1 MKTIFLSFILLI
13 SISLMGQQQKFIV
26 RNSGSQL
33 YLEHKVAPKENWYS
47 VGRIYFISPK
57 EIASFNQLSME
68 KGLGIG
74 QLLKIPL
81 RQENFSQSTA
91 IENAGGKV
99 VHIVQPKEG
108 LYKLANLYHVDK
120 ELLKKMNGISS
131 DQINAGTNLII
142 GYLLPSVESVVAVAP
157 SSPATTTPE
166 KANPAKIIEKELVVE
181 EKAKKPATAPEAQ
194 ISSKKPATPSEA
206 PMSAPQASAKSVQA
220 PAPVKVAEE
229 EVEVAKPVVSTPKS
243 NNGQALKPEKSY
255 FSTLFEQQSKEGKQ
269 QKLENSVYGVF
280 KSTSGW
286 QDGKYYVLMNN
297 VVPGTV
303 VKLVRKSTEKVVFA
317 KVLGAVPPGKE
328 SEGLALRMSNAAV
341 AALGLGDAGN
351 DVDLVWFN

>member
-1 MKTIFLSFILLI
+1 MKTVLLSFILLI
-13 SISLMGQQQKFIV
+13 SSSLMGQQQKLIV

-33 YLEHKVAPKENWYS
+33 YLDHKVAPKENWYS

-57 EIASFNQLSME
+57 EIAAFNQLSME
-68 KGLGIG
+68 KGLSIG

-81 RQENFSQSTA
+81 RRENFSQSTA
-91 IENAGGKV
+91 IDNAEVKV
-99 VHIVQPKEG
+99 VHVVQAKEG
-108 LYKLANLYHVDK
+108 LYKLAQLYNIDK

-131 DQINAGTNLII
+131 DQINAGANLVI
-142 GYLLPSVESVVAVAP
+142 GYLIPSGEPMLSIAP
-157 SSPATTTPE
+157 ASPAKTTPE
-166 KANPAKIIEKELVVE
+166 IPIPVKAAEKEAVVE
-181 EKAKKPATAPEAQ
+181 EKAKKTAP
-194 ISSKKPATPSEA
+194 PSEA
-206 PMSAPQASAKSVQA
+206 AAPAPQPLAKSIQTA
-220 PAPVKVAEE
+220 APVKVIEE
-229 EVEVAKPVVSTPKS
+229 EVETAKPVALSPKS
-243 NNGQALKPEKSY
+243 GNIQALKPEKSY
-255 FSTLFEQQSKEGKQ
+255 FSSLYEQQSKEGKQ

-303 VKLVRKSTEKVVFA
+303 VKLVRKSKDKAVYA

-328 SEGLALRMSNAAV
+328 SEGLSLRMSNAAI
-341 AALGLGDAGN
+341 AALGLGETGN

>member
-1 MKTIFLSFILLI
+1 MKTVLLSFILLI
-13 SISLMGQQQKFIV
+13 SSSLMGQQQKLIV

-33 YLEHKVAPKENWYS
+33 YLDHKVAPKENWYS

-57 EIASFNQLSME
+57 EIAAFNQLSMD
-68 KGLGIG
+68 KGLSIG

-81 RQENFSQSTA
+81 RRENFSQSTA
-91 IENAGGKV
+91 IDNAEVKV
-99 VHIVQPKEG
+99 VHVVQAKEG
-108 LYKLANLYHVDK
+108 LYKLAQLYNVDK

-131 DQINAGTNLII
+131 DQINAGTNLVI
-142 GYLLPSVESVVAVAP
+142 GYLIQSGEPELSIAP
-157 SSPATTTPE
+157 ASPAKTTPE
-166 KANPAKIIEKELVVE
+166 IPIPVKAAEKEAVVE
-181 EKAKKPATAPEAQ
+181 EKAKKTAP
-194 ISSKKPATPSEA
+194 PSEA
-206 PMSAPQASAKSVQA
+206 AAPAPQPLVKSIQTA
-220 PAPVKVAEE
+220 APVKVAGE
-229 EVEVAKPVVSTPKS
+229 EVETAKPVALSPKS
-243 NNGQALKPEKSY
+243 DNIQALKPEKSY
-255 FSTLFEQQSKEGKQ
+255 FSSLYEQQSKEGKQ

-303 VKLVRKSTEKVVFA
+303 VKLVRKSMDKAVFA

-328 SEGLALRMSNAAV
+328 SEGLILRMSNAAI
-341 AALGLGDAGN
+341 AALGLGDTGN

>member
-1 MKTIFLSFILLI
+1 MKTVLLLFILLI
-13 SISLMGQQQKFIV
+13 SSSLMGQQHNFIV

-57 EIASFNQLSME
+57 EIAAFNQLSLD

-81 RQENFSQSTA
+81 KDENFSQSTV
-91 IENAGGKV
+91 IDNAEGKV
-99 VHIVQPKEG
+99 VHVVQAKEG
-108 LYKLANLYHVDK
+108 LYKLANLYNVDK
-120 ELLKKMNGISS
+120 ELLKKMNGLSS

-142 GYLLPSVESVVAVAP
+142 GYLLATPTSVVSISP
-157 SSPATTTPE
+157 SSPAKTAPETP
-166 KANPAKIIEKELVVE
+166 KSLKVAEKEAVVE
-181 EKAKKPATAPEAQ
+181 EKAKKPVPPAEASIPGTQ
-194 ISSKKPATPSEA
+194 N
-206 PMSAPQASAKSVQA
+206 SAKSIQTAA
-220 PAPVKVAEE
+220 PLKVEE
-229 EVEVAKPVVSTPKS
+229 KGVEAAKPVAANPTS
-243 NNGQALKPEKSY
+243 NNNQALKPEKNY
-255 FSTLFEQQSKEGKQ
+255 FFSLFEQQSKEGKQ

-286 QDGKYYVLMNN
+286 QDGKYYVLINN

-303 VKLVRKSTEKVVFA
+303 VKLVRKSTDKVVFA

-328 SEGLALRMSNAAV
+328 SEGMLLRMSNAAI
-341 AALGLGDAGN
+341 AALGVGDTGS

>member
-1 MKTIFLSFILLI
+1 MKTVLLSFMLLI
-13 SISLMGQQQKFIV
+13 SLSLMAQQQKFIV
-26 RNSGSQL
+26 RNSGNQL

-57 EIASFNQLSME
+57 EIAAFNQLSMD

-74 QLLKIPL
+74 QLLKVPL
-81 RQENFSQSTA
+81 RQENFSQSVA
-91 IENAGGKV
+91 NENTGRKV
-99 VHIVQPKEG
+99 VHVVQPKEG
-108 LYKLANLYHVDK
+108 LFKLANLYHVDK

-131 DQINAGTNLII
+131 DQINAGTNLVI
-142 GYLLPSVESVVAVAP
+142 GYLLSSAESVVSLAP
-157 SSPATTTPE
+157 SSPVKTAAETV
-166 KANPAKIIEKELVVE
+166 NPPKVVEKELVVE
-181 EKAKKPATAPEAQ
+181 EKAKKPAAPPEATV
-194 ISSKKPATPSEA
+194 SST
-206 PMSAPQASAKSVQA
+206 QTSAKSNQ
-220 PAPVKVAEE
+220 PLAPVKVVE
-229 EVEVAKPVVSTPKS
+229 EVEVAKPVASNLKTNNTPAIKS
-243 NNGQALKPEKSY
+243 EKSY

-328 SEGLALRMSNAAV
+328 SEGLSLRVSNAAI